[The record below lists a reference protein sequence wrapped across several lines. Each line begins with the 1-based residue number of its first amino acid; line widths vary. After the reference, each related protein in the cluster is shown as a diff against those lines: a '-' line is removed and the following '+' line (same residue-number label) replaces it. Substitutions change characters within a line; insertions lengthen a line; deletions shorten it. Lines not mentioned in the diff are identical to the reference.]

1 MIDFKKRLASQEGTK
16 KINPIE
22 IYDNLDRSSVTGPL
36 RPTQLQALNEW
47 YNCRL
52 KDKDLII
59 KLHTGEGK
67 TLIGLLILYSRI
79 NQGEGPGLFVCP
91 NNYLVEQVTNEAIK
105 FGIPYCLIP
114 ENNEIPND
122 YINGKKVLIIS
133 VQKLFNGRSIFGID
147 NRYVSANTIILDD
160 AHACIEAIKSAFTI
174 RIPREHLLFNKLI
187 SIFEADLE
195 QQGEGSFLDIKANRS
210 SDDIMTVP
218 YWAWIEKSSQITQLL
233 SEFSDS
239 SELFFSWPILKNE
252 IMDCQMFI
260 TNNGIEIQPY
270 QIPTNRFGTF
280 TNAKQR
286 ILMSATTQ
294 EDSFFIKGLGFSLNA
309 IQHPITNSSQKW
321 SGEKMILIPSL
332 IDESLDRSYIISKF
346 ATPRDL
352 NFGIVILTPN
362 KKMTQE
368 YCPNGTIYGNE
379 GIGNIIRN
387 LKSKSNLTPVVFA
400 NRYDG
405 IDLPDDSCRILILDS
420 IPYWSSLCDRYEVQC
435 RTMSDIVNMK
445 ITQKIEQG
453 LGRSVRGEKDYS
465 VIIITG
471 ANLVKFIKSS
481 LTNKYFSP
489 QTRKQIAIGL
499 SITEMVKEDFG
510 DDKDTNKVFI
520 SVINQALDRDEGWKE
535 YYKTEMDTITE
546 DSPRKN
552 IYDILFSVR
561 EAEEQYK
568 NGQLAKACDIIQTII
583 DKPSLDNS
591 EKGWYLQILA
601 RYKYFESKVEYN
613 KVQLSAFSL
622 NKQLLKPV
630 SGVNYKKIGKISDNR
645 NKRIK
650 SYIGKFNNFEDFNLF
665 INDLVAN
672 LCFGTLAEKFETA
685 LYDTGLLLGF
695 ESQRPD
701 KEIRKGPDNL
711 WAGVGDQYF
720 LFECKSEVSEGRNE
734 ISKHEAGQMNSH
746 CGWFDSEYGSVT
758 KVKRV
763 LIIPTLALSYQA
775 NFTHNI
781 EIIRKNGLKK
791 LRDNIK
797 AFANEFKQYELKD
810 ISEEFI
816 QNALIANKLDMDN
829 LLKDCTEKY
838 IHQSK

>member
-1 MIDFKKRLASQEGTK
+1 MIDFKKRLSSQEDNK

-36 RPTQLQALNEW
+36 RPTQVQALNEW
-47 YNCRL
+47 YNDRL

-105 FGIPYCLIP
+105 FGIPFCTIP
-114 ENNEIPND
+114 ENNDIPND
-122 YINGKKVLIIS
+122 YTNGKKILIIN
-133 VQKLFNGRSIFGID
+133 VQKLFNGRSIFGVD
-147 NRYVSANTIILDD
+147 NKFVSANTIILDD
-160 AHACIEAIKSAFTI
+160 AHACIETIKSAFTV
-174 RIPREHLLFNKLI
+174 RISRDHALFDKLL
-187 SIFEADLE
+187 SIFEVDLE
-195 QQGEGSFLDIKANRS
+195 QQGEGSYLDIKANRN

-239 SELFFSWPILKNE
+239 PELRFAWPILKNE
-252 IMDCQMFI
+252 VKDCQMFI

-270 QIPTNRFGTF
+270 QIPINRFGTF

-294 EDSFFIKGLGFSLNA
+294 EDSFFIKGLGFNLTA

-321 SGEKMILIPSL
+321 SGEKMVLIPSL
-332 IDESLDRSYIISKF
+332 IDDSLDRSYIISKF
-346 ATPRDL
+346 AAPRKL
-352 NFGIVILTPN
+352 NFGIVILTPSI
-362 KKMTQE
+362 KMTKE
-368 YCPNGTIYGNE
+368 YCPNGTIYGNDK
-379 GIGNIIRN
+379 IGSIIKN
-387 LKSKSNLTPVVFA
+387 LRSKSDLTPVVFA

-420 IPYWSSLCDRYEVQC
+420 IPYWSSLSDRYEVQC
-435 RTMSDIVNMK
+435 RTKSDIVNMK

-465 VIIITG
+465 IIIITG

-481 LTNKYFSP
+481 LTNKYFSH

-499 SITEMVKEDFG
+499 NIAEMTKEDFG
-510 DDKDTNKVFI
+510 EDKDPNETFI
-520 SVINQALDRDEGWKE
+520 SVINQALSRDDGWKE

-546 DSPRKN
+546 DTPRET
-552 IYDILFSVR
+552 IYDILIIEKS
-561 EAEEQYK
+561 AEEQYK
-568 NGQLAKACDIIQTII
+568 NGQYAKACDIIQTII
-583 DKPSLDNS
+583 DRPVLDDS

-613 KVQLSAFSL
+613 KIQLSAFSL

-630 SGVNYKKIGKISDNR
+630 DGVNYKKIGEISNNR

-650 SYIGKFNNFEDFNLF
+650 SFISKFDNFEDFNLF
-665 INDLVAN
+665 VNDLVAN
-672 LCFGTLAEKFETA
+672 LCFGTLAEKFETT
-685 LYDTGLLLGF
+685 LFDTGLLLGF

-711 WAGVGDQYF
+711 WAGVRDQYF
-720 LFECKSEVSEGRNE
+720 LFECKSEVSEGRGE
-734 ISKHEAGQMNSH
+734 ITKHEAGQMNSH
-746 CGWFDSEYGSVT
+746 CGWFDKEYGSTT
-758 KVKRV
+758 KVKRI
-763 LIIPTLALSYQA
+763 LIIPTIALSYQA

-797 AFANEFKQYELKD
+797 EFAKEFKDYSLKD
-810 ISEEFI
+810 ISEDLI
-816 QNALIANKLDMDN
+816 QQALTANKLDINN
-829 LLKDCTEKY
+829 LLKDYSEKY
-838 IHQSK
+838 VAQSR